1 VDVFSSFLVHGCQG
15 IVPSRHI
22 PTFLLRPSD
31 KKLKNNVFIITGK
44 TERYARHVLKR
55 DTQNTQDLSSMI
67 NVGVLGATGAVGQR
81 FVEQLADHPW
91 FNLSTLAASERS
103 AGKPYGHVVNWR
115 LETPFPEHIAKTK
128 VTTIS
133 PKAMKD
139 VDLVFSALPA
149 EIALDVENEFAD
161 AGIAVCSNASSH
173 RMEKDI
179 PLVVP
184 EVNPEHLGLID
195 VQRDAGRDGFIVTNP
210 NCSTIM
216 LVTALSPLKKFGWTD
231 IRVATMQAISGAGFA
246 GVAAMSIYD
255 NVIPYIGKEEEKMET
270 ETLKIMGTL
279 KGKNVVNAP
288 FAVSA
293 SCHRVPVIDGHTMAV
308 WADIEASVDTIKK
321 AYRDYKPPIKG
332 LPTQP
337 PESVH
342 FFNEDDRP
350 QPRLD
355 RMRGKGMTVSVG
367 RVREGIRFIAMGHNT
382 IRGAAGA
389 SVLNAELIT
398 KKKYL

>member
-1 VDVFSSFLVHGCQG
+1 
-15 IVPSRHI
+15 
-22 PTFLLRPSD
+22 
-31 KKLKNNVFIITGK
+31 
-44 TERYARHVLKR
+44 
-55 DTQNTQDLSSMI
+55 MI

-81 FVEQLADHPW
+81 FVERLADHPW
-91 FNLSTLAASERS
+91 FNLTTLAASDRS
-103 AGKPYGHVVNWR
+103 AGKPYGTIVNWR
-115 LETPFPEHIAKTK
+115 LETPFPEKIAKVK
-128 VTTIS
+128 VTATS

-149 EIALDVENEFAD
+149 EIATDVEKEFAD

-173 RMEKDI
+173 RMLPEV

-184 EVNPEHLGLID
+184 EVNPDHLGLID
-195 VQRDAGRDGFIVTNP
+195 VQKDKGRDGFIVTNP

-216 LVTALSPLKKFGWTD
+216 MVTALAPLRKFRFSD
-231 IRVATMQAISGAGFA
+231 VRVATMQAISGAGFA
-246 GVAAMSIYD
+246 GVAAMAIYD

-270 ETLKIMGTL
+270 ESVKILGTL
-279 KGKNVVNAP
+279 KGNRIVKAP
-288 FAVSA
+288 FSVSA

-308 WADIEASVDTIKK
+308 WVDVREPVDKVRK
-321 AYRDYKPPIKG
+321 AFLDYKPPIKG

-337 PESVH
+337 AESVH
-342 FFNEDDRP
+342 FFGDEPDRP

-355 RMRGKGMTVSVG
+355 RMRGNGMTVSVG
-367 RVREGIRFIAMGHNT
+367 RLREGIRFVAMGHNT

-389 SVLNAELIT
+389 SVLNAELIV

>member
-1 VDVFSSFLVHGCQG
+1 MTH
-15 IVPSRHI
+15 
-22 PTFLLRPSD
+22 
-31 KKLKNNVFIITGK
+31 
-44 TERYARHVLKR
+44 
-55 DTQNTQDLSSMI
+55 MI

-81 FVEQLADHPW
+81 FVELLADHPW
-91 FNLSTLAASERS
+91 FNLSMLAASERS
-103 AGKPYGHVVNWR
+103 AGQPYGKIVNWR
-115 LETPFPEHIAKTK
+115 LDTPFPEKIAKLK
-128 VTTIS
+128 VTSTS

-139 VDLVFSALPA
+139 IDIVFSALPA
-149 EIALDVENEFAD
+149 DIALGVENEFAD

-173 RMEKDI
+173 RMDQSV

-184 EVNPEHLGLID
+184 EVNPDHLGLID

-216 LVTALSPLKKFGWTD
+216 MVSALAPLNKFKFSD
-231 IRVATMQAISGAGFA
+231 VRVATMQAISGAGFA
-246 GVAAMSIYD
+246 GVAAMAIYD
-255 NVIPYIGKEEEKMET
+255 NVIPYIGQEEEKMET
-270 ETLKIMGTL
+270 ESLKIMGSL
-279 KGKNVVNAP
+279 KGNKVVNAK
-288 FAVSA
+288 FKVSA

-308 WADIEASVDTIKK
+308 WVDIKEPVDELKK
-321 AYRDYKPPIKG
+321 AFRNYKPPIKG

-337 PESVH
+337 EESIH
-342 FFNEDDRP
+342 FFDEEKDRP

-367 RVREGIRFIAMGHNT
+367 RLRQGVRFVAMGHNT

>member
-1 VDVFSSFLVHGCQG
+1 LLG
-15 IVPSRHI
+15 IETIYPQ
-22 PTFLLRPSD
+22 D
-31 KKLKNNVFIITGK
+31 KNVKNNVFIITGEMGFYNPPYFNGK
-44 TERYARHVLKR
+44 HY
-55 DTQNTQDLSSMI
+55 TQDLTHMI

-81 FVEQLADHPW
+81 FVELLADHPW

-103 AGKPYGHVVNWR
+103 AGQPYGKIVNWR
-115 LETPFPEHIAKTK
+115 LDTPFPEKIAKIK
-128 VTTIS
+128 VVPTS

-149 EIALDVENEFAD
+149 DIATDVENTFAD

-173 RMEKDI
+173 RMEPAI

-195 VQRDAGRDGFIVTNP
+195 VQRDSGRDGFIVTNP
-210 NCSTIM
+210 NCSTIVM
-216 LVTALSPLKKFGWTD
+216 VTALAPLKKFKFSD
-231 IRVATMQAISGAGFA
+231 VRVATMQAISGAGFA
-246 GVAAMSIYD
+246 GVAAMAIYD
-255 NVIPYIGKEEEKMET
+255 NVIPYIGQEEEKMET

-279 KGKNVVNAP
+279 KGNKVANAS
-288 FAVSA
+288 FKVSA

-308 WADIEASVDTIKK
+308 WIDIKEPVEKLKTAF
-321 AYRDYKPPIKG
+321 REYKPPIKG

-337 PESVH
+337 EESVH
-342 FFNEDDRP
+342 FFEEEKDRP

-355 RMRGKGMTVSVG
+355 RMRGNGMTVSVG
-367 RVREGIRFIAMGHNT
+367 RLREGIRFVAMGHNT

>member
-1 VDVFSSFLVHGCQG
+1 
-15 IVPSRHI
+15 
-22 PTFLLRPSD
+22 
-31 KKLKNNVFIITGK
+31 
-44 TERYARHVLKR
+44 
-55 DTQNTQDLSSMI
+55 MI

-81 FVEQLADHPW
+81 FVELLADHPW
-91 FNLSTLAASERS
+91 FNLTTLAASERS
-103 AGKPYGHVVNWR
+103 AGKQYGKVVNWR
-115 LETPFPEHIAKTK
+115 LETPFPEKIAKLK
-128 VTTIS
+128 VVNIDPS
-133 PKAMKD
+133 AMKD

-149 EIALDVENEFAD
+149 EIALDVENKFAD
-161 AGIAVCSNASSH
+161 AGIAVCSNASSTGWN
-173 RMEKDI
+173 RPFLSWCLRSTLI
-179 PLVVP
+179 TS
-184 EVNPEHLGLID
+184 GLID

-216 LVTALSPLKKFGWTD
+216 LVTALAPLRKFRFTD

-246 GVAAMSIYD
+246 GVAAMAIYD
-255 NVIPYIGKEEEKMET
+255 NVIPYIGKEEEKMES

-279 KGKNVVNAP
+279 KGKKVADAP
-288 FAVSA
+288 FKVSA

-308 WADIEASVDTIKK
+308 WVDIKEPVEKVKK
-321 AYRDYKPPIKG
+321 AYTDYKPPIKG

-337 PESVH
+337 AESVH
-342 FFNEDDRP
+342 LFSEDDRP

-355 RMRGKGMTVSVG
+355 RMRGNGMTVSVG
-367 RVREGIRFIAMGHNT
+367 RLREGLRFVAMGHNT